1 MSFITLLSA
10 IGFPLLMAVGG
21 VMAWRLSKRESAPGA
36 EAANW
41 RDDSLDDWRK
51 ERDAEI
57 EQERE
62 ARVTQTSSR
71 THAGSGGEENEKK
84 RIQRIGG

>member
-10 IGFPLLMAVGG
+10 IGFPLLMAIGG
-21 VMAWRLSKRESAPGA
+21 VMAWRISKRESAPNA
-36 EAANW
+36 ETANW

-51 ERDAEI
+51 ERDATI
-57 EQERE
+57 EEERV
-62 ARVTQTSSR
+62 ARLTETSSR
-71 THAGSGGEENEKK
+71 THEGSGGEETEKK